1 MTGGQMPEAAPAC
14 HAVVTQSAYTK
25 ARRAGRDTVPV
36 RNGCSALLPIQRTGV
51 GHAEGQPPMSQPIVL
66 VIDDD
71 PMIRLLICRTLL
83 RCSSNSL
90 VFSAGTVAEA
100 RHALGV
106 STPTLVLTDYHLPD
120 GTGADILA
128 AARQQEARLPVIV
141 ISGNI
146 SVREAMLDAGATGF
160 IAKPFG
166 FSEFADV
173 IAAALAR

>member
-1 MTGGQMPEAAPAC
+1 
-14 HAVVTQSAYTK
+14 
-25 ARRAGRDTVPV
+25 
-36 RNGCSALLPIQRTGV
+36 
-51 GHAEGQPPMSQPIVL
+51 MSQPIVL